1 MVVRIVVAFCET
13 IVKNNI
19 NCCCKI
25 HAAGGGNIDSIA
37 TITDDIFP
45 QTAIFGAKNIESSR
59 DEQLRDGRRFQELGA
74 PELFSIELRDMFKKV
89 DRKDSRS
96 PGKF

>member
-1 MVVRIVVAFCET
+1 MAVLLASELLMVVRIVVPFCET

-19 NCCCKI
+19 NCCRKI

-45 QTAIFGAKNIESSR
+45 QTVIFGAKNIESSR
-59 DEQLRDGRRFQELGA
+59 RVFVGG
-74 PELFSIELRDMFKKV
+74 
-89 DRKDSRS
+89 
-96 PGKF
+96 